1 MRCIAWLL
9 FCVFCFVRQQ
19 MDKQQLRELEEFVE
33 ICKSNPEVLHVP
45 ELSFYRDWLQRYVT
59 VTSCQKYLGLF

>member
-1 MRCIAWLL
+1 
-9 FCVFCFVRQQ
+9 

-59 VTSCQKYLGLF
+59 VMSCQKYRGLF